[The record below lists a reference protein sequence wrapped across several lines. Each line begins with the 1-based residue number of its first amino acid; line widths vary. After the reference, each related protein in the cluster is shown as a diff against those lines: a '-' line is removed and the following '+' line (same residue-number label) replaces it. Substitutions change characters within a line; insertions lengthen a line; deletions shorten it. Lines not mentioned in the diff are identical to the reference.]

1 MFDSANTN
9 SAKPSV
15 FVWVVCSGGFWA
27 IVRDAFFTGLAN
39 YRAAMLGVGVNQ
51 KNATTGELW

>member
-15 FVWVVCSGGFWA
+15 FVWVVCSGGFWV

-39 YRAAMLGVGVNQ
+39 YRAAMLGVGVN
-51 KNATTGELW
+51 ATAGELW